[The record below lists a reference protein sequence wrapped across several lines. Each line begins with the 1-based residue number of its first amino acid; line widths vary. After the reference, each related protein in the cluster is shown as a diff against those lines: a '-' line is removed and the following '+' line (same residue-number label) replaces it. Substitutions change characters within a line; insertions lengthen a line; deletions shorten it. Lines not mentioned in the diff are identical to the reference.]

1 MKMKSDERY
10 TSADFPP
17 LPRGVWW
24 EADRQRF
31 RIRLYSR
38 KKVFRAPYASV
49 RSAGSIDGALK
60 AALSAYEAVLQEVDA
75 HNEKYRNQPD
85 ISKASGL
92 LKSIGRSATS
102 IRVNTNGPAPT
113 PLQNNWGIETM
124 KVDRRFK

>member
-1 MKMKSDERY
+1 MTNSKERY

-60 AALSAYEAVLQEVDA
+60 AALTAYETVLREVDA

-102 IRVNTNGPAPT
+102 IRVNTNANTKKHIGE
-113 PLQNNWGIETM
+113 LWGIKTN
-124 KVDRRFK
+124 KVDRRFR